1 MTKPCVV
8 LLVCVAFIPVMGQ
21 QAPAP
26 NNPSGTSAVPPEAV
40 QMANPVKP
48 TPESLAQGKK
58 YYGYD
63 CVFCHGEHGDGK
75 GDVAIS
81 EKMTLKNWTD
91 SASLRDMTD
100 GELFYIIKNGKGKM
114 PPEGD
119 RVKATEIWN
128 MVNYIR
134 SFSKGKAQ

>member
-1 MTKPCVV
+1 MPKPCVILFVCTAFLAV
-8 LLVCVAFIPVMGQ
+8 LAQ
-21 QAPAP
+21 ETPAP
-26 NNPSGTSAVPPEAV
+26 QPPSGTSVVPPEAV
-40 QMANPVKP
+40 QMANPVKA

-63 CVFCHGEHGDGK
+63 CVFCHGAHGDGK
-75 GDVAIS
+75 GEVAIS
-81 EKMTLKNWTD
+81 EKMTLKNWSDPST
-91 SASLRDMTD
+91 LKGMTD

-119 RVKATEIWN
+119 RVKAPEIWN

-134 SFSKGKAQ
+134 SFSEGKAQ